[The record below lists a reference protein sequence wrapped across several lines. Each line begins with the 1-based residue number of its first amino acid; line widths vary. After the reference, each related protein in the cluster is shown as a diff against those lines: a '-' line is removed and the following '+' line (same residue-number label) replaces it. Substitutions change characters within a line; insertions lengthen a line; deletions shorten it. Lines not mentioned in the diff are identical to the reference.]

1 VILAGGGG
9 ASATVSFD
17 RQLWRRD
24 DAGNSFLVAADLDEA
39 AARRLRDSHER
50 RGHKQ
55 LYRVRRGGD
64 TQGELPGT
72 GLDRRR

>member
-1 VILAGGGG
+1 V
-9 ASATVSFD
+9 TVSFD
-17 RQLWRRD
+17 RQFWRRD

-39 AARRLRDSHER
+39 TARQLQDSYER
-50 RGHKQ
+50 RGHKRF
-55 LYRVRRGGD
+55 YWVRRGGD